1 MLSQLH
7 PSPIKDI
14 QTGRDFRAAYAQHT
28 TNEITDPVIW
38 NEKGNIHFNSQDF
51 REATT
56 SYNNAIKIDP
66 SYGQPYHNLALI
78 QAIQG
83 NFEEAIL
90 LYQKSIRL
98 LITDREKAIAWN
110 GLGNLY
116 RRKKEYEKAL
126 QAYQR
131 ASEIDKDFGIDCEKP
146 TVFEINEGQRTSNF
160 WIDLGKILYNTG
172 AYSKASSAFQRAIK
186 LEPAS
191 GQAYSLLARVLT
203 AQGQYEEAI
212 SLHRKSIELSSNNKE
227 RANAWNRLGD
237 AYRKLNDYDNALK
250 AYKNATKLT
259 EDKFSI
265 LNRARLS
272 LLSNCITK

>member
-1 MLSQLH
+1 MLGQLH
-7 PSPIKDI
+7 PSSLNDVQPKGDLRISYRK
-14 QTGRDFRAAYAQHT
+14 HT
-28 TNEITDPVIW
+28 TNDITDPVVW

-51 REATT
+51 REATV

-78 QAIQG
+78 QSIQG
-83 NFEEAIL
+83 NFDDAIL

-116 RRKKEYEKAL
+116 RRKKEYEKAV

-131 ASEIDKDFGIDCEKP
+131 ASDIDKDFAIDFEKP
-146 TVFEINEGQRTSNF
+146 IVFAVNEEQRTPNF
-160 WIDLGKILYNTG
+160 WLDLGKILYNTG
-172 AYSKASSAFQRAIK
+172 AYSKASSAFQKAIK
-186 LEPAS
+186 LDPSSA
-191 GQAYSLLARVLT
+191 QAYSLLARVLT

-212 SLHRKSIELSSNNKE
+212 SLHRKSIELSSNKKE

>member
-1 MLSQLH
+1 MLGQLH
-7 PSPIKDI
+7 PSSLNDVQPKGDLRISYRK
-14 QTGRDFRAAYAQHT
+14 HT
-28 TNEITDPVIW
+28 TNDITDPVVW

-51 REATT
+51 REATV

-78 QAIQG
+78 QSIQG
-83 NFEEAIL
+83 NFDDAIL

-116 RRKKEYEKAL
+116 RRKKEYEKAV

-131 ASEIDKDFGIDCEKP
+131 ASEIDKDFAIDFEKP
-146 TVFEINEGQRTSNF
+146 IVFAVNEEQRTPNF
-160 WIDLGKILYNTG
+160 WLDLGKILYNTG
-172 AYSKASSAFQRAIK
+172 AYSKASSAFQKAIK
-186 LEPAS
+186 LDPSSA
-191 GQAYSLLARVLT
+191 QAYSLLARVLT

-212 SLHRKSIELSSNNKE
+212 SLHRKSIELSSNKKE